1 MGKGRAPTSLENYL
15 IKKEDHTNSNYYFY
29 SLGRTHQERVENYV
43 RLLDEQIEREIHGSR
58 KG

>member
-15 IKKEDHTNSNYYFY
+15 IKNEDHTSSDYYFY
-29 SLGRTHQERVENYV
+29 SLGQTHEERVENYV
-43 RLLDEQIEREIHGSR
+43 KHLDEKIEREI